1 MLGNMPLRGNKILN
15 AGLLQLQGR
24 LPEGWTVAAS
34 PKRVRGDTRVG
45 VVAPD
50 RRTALVT
57 VQVRSQLE
65 LRQVAEVAAS
75 ASPPS
80 KGGAFVLIAPY
91 LSPAARQRLR
101 EAGVG
106 FLDLTGNVRIE
117 LREPGLF
124 IDARGADKDPDR
136 KRRPS
141 RSLRGAKAGRIIR
154 ILLDSKISPGVRD
167 LAGRAEVDPGYVSRI
182 LALLQREAL
191 IQRDARGRV
200 GSVDWPNLLR
210 RWAEEAPLKSRGI
223 VTMCLEPR
231 GLASLQTRLTK
242 LQMNY
247 ALTGGLVA
255 TRLAPVAA
263 LRLAVIY
270 VDDARQAIAE
280 LDLRPTEA
288 GANVMV
294 IEPDD
299 ARVLFGA
306 VSEQGLKFVAPSQ
319 AAADLLTSP
328 GRGPAEAEAL
338 ISWMSQNEDAWR
350 G

>member
-1 MLGNMPLRGNKILN
+1 MAFRGNKILD
-15 AGLLQLQGR
+15 AGLVQLRER
-24 LPEGWTVAAS
+24 LPEGWTIAAP
-34 PKRVRGDTRVG
+34 PKRAHSDACVRL
-45 VVAPD
+45 VAPD
-50 RRTALVT
+50 RRAALVT
-57 VQVRSQLE
+57 VQTRSQLE
-65 LRQVAEVAAS
+65 PRQVAEVAIS
-75 ASPPS
+75 ASTPP
-80 KGGAFVLIAPY
+80 KGRAFVLIAPY
-91 LSPAARQRLR
+91 LSPAARQRLS

-124 IDARGADKDPDR
+124 IDARGADTDPDR

-141 RSLRGAKAGRIIR
+141 RSLRGPKAGRVVR
-154 ILLDSKISPGVRD
+154 ILLDSKVPPGVRD
-167 LAGRAEVDPGYVSRI
+167 LAERVQVDPGYVSRVV
-182 LALLQREAL
+182 ALLQREAL

-200 GSVDWPNLLR
+200 GSVDWANLLR
-210 RWAEEAPLKSRGI
+210 RWAEEAPLQSRGI

-231 GLASLQTRLTK
+231 GVASLQTRLTN

-255 TRLAPVAA
+255 TRLTPVAA

-270 VDDARQAIAE
+270 VDDAGEAIAE

-299 ARVLFGA
+299 AGVFLGA

-338 ISWMSQNEDAWR
+338 ISWMGQNEDAWR
-350 G
+350 R

>member
-1 MLGNMPLRGNKILN
+1 
-15 AGLLQLQGR
+15 
-24 LPEGWTVAAS
+24 
-34 PKRVRGDTRVG
+34 
-45 VVAPD
+45 
-50 RRTALVT
+50 
-57 VQVRSQLE
+57 VQTRSQLE
-65 LRQVAEVAAS
+65 PRQVAEVAAS
-75 ASPPS
+75 LRAP
-80 KGGAFVLIAPY
+80 KEEVGTFVLMAPY
-91 LSPAARQRLR
+91 LSPTGRQRLR

-124 IDARGADKDPDR
+124 IEAQGADVDPDR

-141 RSLRGAKAGRIIR
+141 RSLRGPKAGRVVR
-154 ILLDSKISPGVRD
+154 ILLDSKAPPGVRD
-167 LAGRAEVDPGYVSRI
+167 LAERAEVDPGYVSRVF
-182 LALLQREAL
+182 ALLQREAL

-210 RWAEEAPLKSRGI
+210 RWAEEAPLASRGI

-231 GLASLQTRLTK
+231 GLASLQTRLRN
-242 LQMNY
+242 LQMTY
-247 ALTGGLVA
+247 AVTGGLVA
-255 TRLAPVAA
+255 ARLAPVAA

-270 VDDARQAIAE
+270 AEDASRAIAE

-294 IEPDD
+294 IEPYD
-299 ARVLFGA
+299 AGVFSGS
-306 VSEQGLKFVAPSQ
+306 VSQGGLMFVAPSQ

-328 GRGPAEAEAL
+328 GRGPAEGEAL